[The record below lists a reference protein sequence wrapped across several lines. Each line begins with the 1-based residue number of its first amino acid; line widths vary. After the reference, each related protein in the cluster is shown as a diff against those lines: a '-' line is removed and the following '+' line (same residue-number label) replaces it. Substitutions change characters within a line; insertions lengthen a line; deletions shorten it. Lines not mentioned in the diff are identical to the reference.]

1 MAKSSQ
7 VLSMVNSI
15 ERSIKVVTP
24 NWGDFERAGVEQL
37 RAWLD
42 EVEDIGYLADQL
54 AKVFA
59 KEIAI
64 KKNQLND

>member
-1 MAKSSQ
+1 MKSSQ

-15 ERSIKVVTP
+15 EQSIKVVTP

-37 RAWLD
+37 RGWLD

-64 KKNQLND
+64 KKNQLNG